1 MKIAVLSAGNAGQA
15 FAGGM
20 TLDGHDVHL
29 AAVPEHSEQIKILTT
44 FGGVIVEGS
53 TASGKTGGHAAIARI
68 DTDVAAAIA
77 GAEVTFVVPPAFGQ
91 DVYFDVISEH
101 APDDQLVVIQPGK
114 FGALRLAEIMRS
126 KGRRPEDIL
135 ITETDTFLYAA
146 KIHGLDRIW
155 LRGVKNHLPLAAFHP
170 NRLDEAIERLKPIH
184 SQYVPAQNVLATSLS
199 DAGYAIHPVT
209 TLLDLSRLE
218 QIGPYRTKAYSI
230 TPAVGRMVEA
240 VDDERCR
247 LAAQLGLKTSSLV
260 HQLSDMYNLEGA
272 TVYEAISKTTVHVDQ
287 MTPSGSNHRYV
298 TEEIPYGLVPMS
310 ELAQKIGMP
319 TPNIDAIITLASTVN
334 GVDYR
339 ATGRTLESLGMGGDS
354 FNKVME
360 SINS

>member
-1 MKIAVLSAGNAGQA
+1 MKIAILSAGNAGQA

-53 TASGKTGGHAAIARI
+53 TASGKSGGHAAIARI

-91 DVYFDVISEH
+91 DVYFDLISEH

-218 QIGPYRTKAYSI
+218 QMGPYRTKAYSI

-247 LAAQLGLKTSSLV
+247 LAAQLGLKTSGLL

-354 FNKVME
+354 FDEVMKA
-360 SINS
+360 INS